1 MSTGS
6 PIPPRVLILGTGA
19 MATTLGAHLA
29 RAEEA
34 EVTLA
39 GRWTA
44 ALEAIRRHGVRVEDA
59 SGVWTSR
66 PGATPIA
73 AAPEADIVL
82 VLVKSTQT
90 DAPEIARA
98 VRRAAEAGALVVT
111 LQNGLGNREALQG
124 AAGVDRVA
132 VGVATLGA
140 TLLGPAHVRVFPGD
154 VVLAREG
161 RPATDAR
168 LEHLASLLSRAG
180 IPAATSPDVEPV
192 VWGKLAVNCAINPLA
207 ALTGLTNGA
216 LLEHPRLRTLMSRAA
231 REVSDVA
238 TAKGIPL
245 PEDPAE
251 RAEAVA
257 QATGQNRASMLQDLE
272 RGVPTEIAFL
282 NGAVVAEGARHRV
295 PTPVNE
301 WLWRSVRAREAAL
314 SVRSR
319 LSA

>member
-1 MSTGS
+1 MSAPSLT
-6 PIPPRVLILGTGA
+6 PPRVLILGTGA
-19 MATTLGAHLA
+19 MATTFGAHLA

-34 EVTLA
+34 AATLA
-39 GRWTA
+39 GTWIA
-44 ALEAIRRHGVRVEDA
+44 ALEAIRRQGARVEDA

-66 PGATPIA
+66 PGASLIA
-73 AAPEADIVL
+73 AAPEADVVL
-82 VLVKSTQT
+82 VLVKSTHT
-90 DAPEIARA
+90 DTTDIARA
-98 VRRAAEAGALVVT
+98 VRRAADAGALVVT
-111 LQNGLGNREALQG
+111 LQNGLGNREALQN
-124 AAGVDRVA
+124 AAGVDHVA

-154 VVLAREG
+154 VVLAQEG
-161 RPATDAR
+161 RPTDAR
-168 LEHLASLLSRAG
+168 LQHLAGLLSRAG
-180 IPAATSPDVEPV
+180 IPAALSPDVEPL

-245 PEDPAE
+245 SQDPAE

-282 NGAVVAEGARHRV
+282 NGAVVAEAARHRV